1 MVTISPSGP
10 IQGAMVGGSQVIN
23 CTVDTVGGVESS
35 SVMISWMGPRGSS
48 LVNDSRVT
56 ISQTTSSD
64 NTYTSGL
71 QFMYL
76 MEGDEGTYTCT
87 VMILETSGSRSVQL
101 QSFTSTLQSQIIMF
115 ASIHVNTI

>member
-1 MVTISPSGP
+1 MGS
-10 IQGAMVGGSQVIN
+10 SQVIN

-35 SVMISWMGPRGSS
+35 SVMISWMRPRGSS

-56 ISQTTSSD
+56 ISQTTSSG

-76 MEGDEGTYTCT
+76 MEGDEGTYTCI
-87 VMILETSGSRSVQL
+87 VMILETSGSRSVEL

-115 ASIHVNTI
+115 A